1 MKLWLKLTIAFLLV
15 AVVGIVV
22 IGYWANRAAES
33 GFRHYLMQDEAVQL
47 DVLTEQLVAFYK
59 AQNGWEGV
67 DPLLSSM
74 LVGRG
79 QNGMGGGM
87 WALVDENGRIAAQSV
102 GGRGRMQMLVEEGNG
117 VALQVDGRTVGT
129 LYLGM
134 QGMGM
139 GAAESQFLAEVNRGL
154 AYGAVA
160 AVVLALV
167 LAVGLAQGLTRPLK
181 QLTQA
186 TLALAGGNLSQQVP
200 VTGHDEV
207 ATLAQSFNKM
217 AHTLRQ
223 SETQRQ
229 QMLADIAHELRTP
242 LAVMQGNL
250 EAMLDGVFPLSP
262 ENLTMVHEE
271 TLLLRR
277 LVDDLRTLSLAEAG
291 QLQLSR
297 SRVPV
302 SDLIGQA
309 VAAFAPLAESDG
321 VALVAE
327 VPEKPVFVFADKA
340 RIQQILA
347 NLVGNAL
354 RHAPQG
360 TANVP
365 TIWLRVHDDGNGRVR
380 IGVIDNGP
388 GMSAE
393 AAARVFDRF
402 WRADSARSRDSG
414 GSGLGLAIC
423 QGIVAA
429 HNGRIWV
436 ESQPDSGTAFWFELP
451 SGA

>member
-22 IGYWANRAAES
+22 VGYWANRTTES
-33 GFRHYLMQDEAVQL
+33 GFRHYLLQGEVVQT
-47 DVLTEQLVAFYK
+47 DVLAEQLVTYYR
-59 AQNGWEGV
+59 QQDGWDGV
-67 DPLLSSM
+67 DVLLTSI
-74 LVGRG
+74 LTGRG

-87 WALVDENGRIAAQSV
+87 WALADENGRIVAQSV
-102 GGRGRMQMLVEEGNG
+102 GGRGRIQMLVEEGDG
-117 VALQVDGRTVGT
+117 VALQMDGRTVGT

-154 AYGAVA
+154 LYGGMA

-167 LAVGLAQGLTRPLK
+167 LTVGLAQGLTRPLK

-186 TLALAGGNLSQQVP
+186 TQALAGGDLSQQVP

-217 AHTLRQ
+217 AYTLRQ

-291 QLQLSR
+291 QLHLSR
-297 SRVPV
+297 SRIPV
-302 SDLIGQA
+302 SDLIDQA
-309 VAAFAPLAESDG
+309 VAAFAPLAEADG

-327 VPEKPVFVFADKA
+327 VPDKPVFVYADKT
-340 RIQQILA
+340 RIQQVLA
-347 NLVGNAL
+347 NLLGNAL

-360 TANVP
+360 AARMP
-365 TIWLRVHDDGNGRVR
+365 KIWLRVQDAENGCVR
-380 IGVIDNGP
+380 IGIIDNGT
-388 GMSAE
+388 GMSTE
-393 AAARVFDRF
+393 AAAHVFDRF
-402 WRADSARSRDSG
+402 WRADTARSRDKG

-436 ESQPDSGTAFWFELP
+436 ESQPNEGAAFWFELP
-451 SGA
+451 AEA